1 MLSLSK
7 NMTRNRFS
15 ISQKPKTNNFTL
27 FVTLSIFNIFNELL
41 FILFSL
47 FSLCIMLPSKS
58 GCKTKT
64 FFYNHQINI
73 IKMFIYFLTEFFGS
87 IST

>member
-1 MLSLSK
+1 MLNFSK

-27 FVTLSIFNIFNELL
+27 FVTLSIFNIFNELSYSFSRSL
-41 FILFSL
+41 PYFIILN
-47 FSLCIMLPSKS
+47 PES

-64 FFYNHQINI
+64 FFNNHQINI
-73 IKMFIYFLTEFFGS
+73 
-87 IST
+87 